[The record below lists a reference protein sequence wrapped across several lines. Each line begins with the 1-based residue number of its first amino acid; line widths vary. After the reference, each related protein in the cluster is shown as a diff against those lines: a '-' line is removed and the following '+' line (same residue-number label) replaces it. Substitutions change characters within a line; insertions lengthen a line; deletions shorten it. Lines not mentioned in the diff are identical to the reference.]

1 MCISENVDLPES
13 SNEMCSRIRIVL
25 WFEVHT
31 CNYPPGTCVNCNCPA
46 LSIKNGREKWNY
58 LLNDVWMKHNFPVLH
73 IQFYTNFF
81 DLCKT
86 FHLTFFLTKW
96 HFFPRCTLAVMYE
109 IQLFVGKTE
118 TSIVLKK
125 LWTVFL
131 LKSFRS
137 IIAFLDQM

>member
-1 MCISENVDLPES
+1 MCISENLPES
-13 SNEMCSRIRIVL
+13 GNVMWSRIRIVQ

-73 IQFYTNFF
+73 IQFYTNFS

-86 FHLTFFLTKW
+86 FHLTFF
-96 HFFPRCTLAVMYE
+96 FFNKMAFFSKMYSSCN
-109 IQLFVGKTE
+109 VWNSTVC
-118 TSIVLKK
+118 IVLKK

-131 LKSFRS
+131 LKLFRS
-137 IIAFLDQM
+137 IIAFLDEM